1 MLSLHVHRTCTARA
15 RPLRVLL
22 QACPAQLHANL
33 QYISRFRHPS
43 KLVSEAAYYL
53 THMQVHCPRVHR
65 MCTACAS
72 HVHHM

>member
-1 MLSLHVHRTCTARA
+1 MLMS
-15 RPLRVLL
+15 L

-53 THMQVHCPRVHR
+53 THMQARHMHCLRCLH
-65 MCTACAS
+65 CLT
-72 HVHHM
+72 HM